1 MSAELQKINDLLNDL
16 SNDVAECRANF
27 KALKAY
33 ARNLAG
39 QQFTSRLLHEA
50 AQNLRDHAK
59 ALVALANNVL
69 SNVDS
74 PASSSVQ
81 DSPDLA
87 ADSIAS
93 DHSIGDDSKIGK
105 HQANTP

>member
-1 MSAELQKINDLLNDL
+1 MSDELQKINDVLSDL

-59 ALVALANNVL
+59 ALVAMANNLL

-74 PASSSVQ
+74 PSSSSVQ
-81 DSPDLA
+81 DSREHA
-87 ADSIAS
+87 ANSIAS
-93 DHSIGDDSKIGK
+93 DHSI
-105 HQANTP
+105 